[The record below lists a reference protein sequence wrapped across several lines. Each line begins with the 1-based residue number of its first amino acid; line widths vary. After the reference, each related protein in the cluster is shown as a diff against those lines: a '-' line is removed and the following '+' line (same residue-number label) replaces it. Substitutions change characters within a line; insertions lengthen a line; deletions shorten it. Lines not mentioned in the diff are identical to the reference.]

1 MSMIQIVTTPNEVNA
16 SLIKGFLRSNGIEAS
31 YAPNTG
37 KNGHVASCTVYC
49 IEEKSEEALKLLKE
63 QGLIGK

>member
-1 MSMIQIVTTPNEVNA
+1 MSMKQIVTTPNEINA
-16 SLIKGFLRSNGIEAS
+16 SIIKEVLKSNGIEAS

-49 IEEKSEEALKLLKE
+49 VEEKFEEALKLLKE
-63 QGLIGK
+63 QGLINL

>member
-1 MSMIQIVTTPNEVNA
+1 MIQIVTTPDEINA
-16 SLIKGFLRSNGIEAS
+16 SIIKDFLKANGIRAS

-49 IEEKSEEALKLLKE
+49 SKEESELALKLLRDSD
-63 QGLIGK
+63 LIKN